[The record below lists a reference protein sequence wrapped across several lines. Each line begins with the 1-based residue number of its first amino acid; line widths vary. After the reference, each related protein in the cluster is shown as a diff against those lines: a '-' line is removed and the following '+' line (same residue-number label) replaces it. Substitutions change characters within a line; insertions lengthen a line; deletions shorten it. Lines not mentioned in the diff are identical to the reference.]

1 MSGDAASASVTPVL
15 DIRTYKLRRGRR
27 ERFDRIL
34 RGEALPLLQR
44 VGIDVVCFG
53 PSLVDDDHYLLVR
66 GFASRAE
73 RDELL
78 HSFYGSEAWQ
88 RRFAARVEPLIA
100 SYHVVVT
107 PARPFAISGGDAA
120 VAAGRT

>member
-1 MSGDAASASVTPVL
+1 MSGVAASAPETPVL

-34 RGEALPLLQR
+34 REEALPLLKG

-73 RDELL
+73 RDEQLQ
-78 HSFYGSEAWQ
+78 SFYSSKAWQ

-107 PARPFAISGGDAA
+107 PATPFAISGGEAA

>member
-1 MSGDAASASVTPVL
+1 MTGESAGGAATPVL

-27 ERFDRIL
+27 GRFDRIF
-34 RGEALPLLQR
+34 REEALPLLQR

-53 PSLVDDDHYLLVR
+53 PSLADDDYYLLVR

-73 RDELL
+73 RDEQLAA
-78 HSFYGSEAWQ
+78 FYGSEAWQ
-88 RRFAARVEPLIA
+88 RRFAARLESLVA

-107 PARPFAISGGDAA
+107 PASPFAISGE
-120 VAAGRT
+120 R